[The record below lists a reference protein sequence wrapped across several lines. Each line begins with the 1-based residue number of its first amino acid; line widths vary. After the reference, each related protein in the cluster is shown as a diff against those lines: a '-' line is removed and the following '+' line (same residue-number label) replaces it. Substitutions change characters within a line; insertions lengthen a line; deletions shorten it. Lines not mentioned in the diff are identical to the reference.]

1 MQLGAV
7 AFRGTTRFRLVR
19 FLGQGGMG
27 LVYEAFDEVNA
38 SPVALK
44 LLPFVSP
51 DSLSHFK
58 REFRAIA
65 DVQHPNLVRLGELV
79 AEGAQWFFTMELVN
93 GIDLQSYV
101 CGENVQ
107 SPPTSIGPVFIS
119 SAVTL
124 QGAPK
129 ARRPRA
135 PLVYREDRLR
145 ATIGPLAEALAA
157 LHAAGCV
164 HRDVKPTN
172 VLVTAE
178 GRPVLLDFGLATSD
192 SAQSTLVGAG
202 TPEYMAPEQIV
213 EASVG
218 VAADWYAFGTILFE
232 VLTGRLPFE
241 GPRHEIMYRKTRE
254 QPPRVTEVNPDAPA
268 DLAVLAD
275 GLLATDPAARLGAGD
290 VLACL
295 APVRGASPR
304 PRGAAPVPDVV
315 AELGRAQFV
324 GRAAE
329 LAALEAALAEVRAG
343 GGARA
348 LVVRGESG
356 VGKSTLAR
364 AFLDAQGEGALT
376 LAGRCYERELVP
388 FKAVDG
394 LVDALASLLRK
405 REDAFVA
412 TLLPP
417 RAAVLLHA
425 FPVLGRVDALARAR
439 VLPEGMDAREVR
451 ASMFAALREL
461 LRRLSEERPII
472 AVIDDLQWADADSF
486 ALLAELLR
494 GPGAP
499 RLLLVSTLRTQGQ
512 APDQAP
518 HLDDD
523 ARLFGPDASERH
535 LTLGNLEGASAR
547 ALALDLLR
555 APPPSRAGDLADL
568 VARESA
574 GHPLFLRE
582 LARTVHLRTNDGA
595 HLTLEGVLRAR
606 LEAFSPLARRALRA
620 LAIAGAPTPVRA
632 LISVVAGEGAQ
643 GAAGEGART
652 AAGPESSP
660 GFPAGMGAA
669 ILAELRAAKLVHST
683 SGHVDDLVDI
693 AHDRVRQVARAVDV
707 PEEARELHA
716 RLATTFEFGID
727 PLRAAGHWREAG
739 QPVRAAQR
747 FAEAAARAAEA
758 LAFDRAVALYE
769 TALELGTWPDERR
782 RELEVGLGD
791 ALANAGRGEAAARH
805 YLEAAR
811 GSGPVTALE
820 LRRRGTEELI
830 RSGRLDEGRAVAAEA
845 LADAGLGFARA
856 PLRALLGQRAL
867 LRLRG
872 RRFRRRAVEEIAP
885 RELARVDRCWSR
897 SSGLGLMD
905 PVQGAHFQVRSLL
918 LALRAGEPYRVARG
932 IAGEAAYAAAQGQA
946 ARSRALIEEAGRIA
960 AELGN
965 PHATGI
971 VSLMSGLAGHLL
983 GRFGEGIRHLD
994 AASRVFREQCVG
1006 TVWELNAARQFS
1018 LECLYYLGE
1027 LTRFRAAAAEGLREA
1042 HDRGSVYATTT
1053 LRTGVANAVWLLD
1066 DDPARARQEVA
1077 EAKGG
1082 WSSRGYHIQHWYTL
1096 CSETQIALY
1105 EGDGAAAH
1113 ALMEEGW
1120 PVLRRSRL
1128 LMIEHTRLVALH
1140 LRARAALAAAS
1151 GAAAA
1156 DRLAFARQAS
1166 KRLARARSGWS
1177 RVFAALVE
1185 GGAAGLAGDRVLG
1198 AASYK
1203 RAGAAARE
1211 QGLALFAVV
1220 ADLAAADLV
1229 GDAVARDAALRW
1241 MSERG
1246 AKNPRALARML
1257 IPGATPNERS

>member
-1 MQLGAV
+1 MLGAV
-7 AFRGTTRFRLVR
+7 SFRGTARFRLVR

-27 LVYEAFDEVNA
+27 LVYEAFDEASA

-44 LLPFVSP
+44 LLPLVSP
-51 DSLSHFK
+51 DSLSRFK

-65 DVQHPNLVRLGELV
+65 DVHHPNLVRLGELV

-93 GIDLQSYV
+93 GIDLQSWV
-101 CGENVQ
+101 CGENVV
-107 SPPTSIGPVFIS
+107 SAPTSIGPVPMP
-119 SAVTL
+119 
-124 QGAPK
+124 GAATMPGT
-129 ARRPRA
+129 RPRPRRA
-135 PLVYREDRLR
+135 IVYQEDRLR
-145 ATIGPLAEALAA
+145 QAIGPLAEALAA

-178 GRPVLLDFGLATSD
+178 GRPVLLDFGLATTDAS
-192 SAQSTLVGAG
+192 QVTLVGAG
-202 TPEYMAPEQIV
+202 TPEYMAPEQV
-213 EASVG
+213 LETNVG
-218 VAADWYAFGTILFE
+218 VAADWYAYGSILFE
-232 VLTGRLPFE
+232 LLTGRLPFE

-254 QPPRVTEVNPDAPA
+254 RPPRVSELNRDAPA

-275 GLLATDPAARLGAGD
+275 GLLATDPAARLGASD
-290 VLACL
+290 VLAVL
-295 APVRGASPR
+295 APAGAEPARG
-304 PRGAAPVPDVV
+304 GAAPRPPDVV
-315 AELGRAQFV
+315 ADLGRAQFV

-329 LAALEAALAEVRAG
+329 LAALDEAFAEVRAG

-348 LVVRGESG
+348 VIVRGESG
-356 VGKSTLAR
+356 VGKSTLVR
-364 AFLDAQGEGALT
+364 AFLDAQGDAALT

-394 LVDALASLLRK
+394 FVDALAAALRK

-412 TLLPP
+412 GLLPP
-417 RAAVLLHA
+417 RAAILLHA
-425 FPVLGRVDALARAR
+425 FPVLGRVDALARAHA
-439 VLPEGMDAREVR
+439 LPEGMDAREVR

-461 LRRLSEERPII
+461 LRRLGEERPII
-472 AVIDDLQWADADSF
+472 GAIDDLQWADADSL

-499 RLLLVSTLRTQGQ
+499 RLLLVGTLRTQTSAS
-512 APDQAP
+512 APDG
-518 HLDDD
+518 DE
-523 ARLFGPDASERH
+523 RLFGPEASERP
-535 LTLGNLEGASAR
+535 LVLGNLEGGAAR
-547 ALALDLLR
+547 ALALDLLSAT
-555 APPPSRAGDLADL
+555 APARAGDLAEL

-582 LARTVHLRTNDGA
+582 LARTVHLRSGDGA
-595 HLTLEGVLRAR
+595 PLTLDGVLRAR
-606 LEAFSPLARRALRA
+606 LAAFSPPALRA
-620 LAIAGAPTPVRA
+620 LRVLALAGAPTPVRA
-632 LISVVAGEGAQ
+632 LLSVAGETT
-643 GAAGEGART
+643 GAAL
-652 AAGPESSP
+652 
-660 GFPAGMGAA
+660 
-669 ILAELRAAKLVHST
+669 LAELRAARLVHST
-683 SGHVDDLVDI
+683 SGRVDDLVDI
-693 AHDRVRQVARAVDV
+693 AHDRVRQVARASLS

-716 RLATTFEFGID
+716 RLAATLELGVD

-739 QPVRAAQR
+739 QPARAAQR

-758 LAFDRAVALYE
+758 FAFDRAVALFE
-769 TALELGTWPDERR
+769 TALELGAWSDERR
-782 RELEVGLGD
+782 RALEVGLAD
-791 ALANAGRGEAAARH
+791 ALANAGRGEASARR
-805 YLEAAR
+805 YLSAAR
-811 GSGPVTALE
+811 GAGRGEALA
-820 LRRRGTEELI
+820 LRRRATEELI

-845 LADAGLGFARA
+845 LADAGLRFARA

-872 RRFRRRAVEEIAP
+872 RRFRRRGVEEIAP
-885 RELARVDRCWSR
+885 RDLARVDLCWSL

-946 ARSRALIEEAGRIA
+946 SRARALLDEAGRIA
-960 AELGN
+960 GGLGN

-971 VSLMSGLAGHLL
+971 VSLMSGLSGHLL
-983 GRFGEGIRHLD
+983 GRFAEGIAHLD

-1027 LTRFRAAAAEGLREA
+1027 LPRFRVEGAEALREA
-1042 HDRGSVYATTT
+1042 VDRGSVYATTT
-1053 LRTGVANAVWLLD
+1053 MRTGIANVAWLLD
-1066 DDPARARQEVA
+1066 DDPARAREEVA
-1077 EAKGG
+1077 TAKGG

-1096 CSETQIALY
+1096 YAETQLALY

-1113 ALMEEGW
+1113 ALMEAGW
-1120 PVLRRSRL
+1120 AGLRRSRL

-1140 LRARAALAAAS
+1140 LRARAALAAAAG
-1151 GAAAA
+1151 GAPGGLEVTKTAG
-1156 DRLAFARQAS
+1156 S
-1166 KRLARARSGWS
+1166 RLARARGGWG

-1185 GGAAGLAGDRVLG
+1185 GGAAGLAGDRAL
-1198 AASYK
+1198 AAAAYG

-1211 QGLALFAVV
+1211 VGLAVYAAA
-1220 ADLAAADLV
+1220 ADLAAAELA
-1229 GDAVARDAALRW
+1229 GDAAARDAALAW
-1241 MSERG
+1241 MAARG

-1257 IPGATPNERS
+1257 IPAALPIG

>member
-7 AFRGTTRFRLVR
+7 AFRGTARFRLVR

-27 LVYEAFDEVNA
+27 LVYEAFDEANA
-38 SPVALK
+38 APVALK

-51 DSLSHFK
+51 ESLARFK

-65 DVQHPNLVRLGELV
+65 DVHHPNLVRLHELV
-79 AEGAQWFFTMELVN
+79 AEGAQWFFTMELVA
-93 GIDLQSYV
+93 GIDLASYV

-107 SPPTSIGPVFIS
+107 SAPTSIGPVPL
-119 SAVTL
+119 A
-124 QGAPK
+124 GAITTPGGPRL
-129 ARRPRA
+129 RRPRPA
-135 PLVYREDRLR
+135 PLVFREDRLR

-172 VLVTAE
+172 VLVTAD

-192 SAQSTLVGAG
+192 DGESTLAGAG
-202 TPEYMAPEQIV
+202 TPEYMAPEQIL

-218 VAADWYAFGTILFE
+218 AAADWYAFGTILFE

-241 GPRHEIMYRKTRE
+241 GMRHEILYRKTRE
-254 QPPRVTEVNPDAPA
+254 RPPRVSELNRDASA

-275 GLLATDPAARLGAGD
+275 GLLARDPAARLGAGD

-295 APVRGASPR
+295 GAAPGATPR
-304 PRGAAPVPDVV
+304 ARGAARPADVV

-324 GRAAE
+324 GRAVE
-329 LAALEAALAEVRAG
+329 IAALEAALAEVRAG
-343 GGARA
+343 AGARA

-356 VGKSTLAR
+356 VGKSTLVR
-364 AFLDAQGEGALT
+364 AFLDAQADGALA

-394 LVDALASLLRK
+394 FVDALAGALRK
-405 REDAFVA
+405 REDAFIA

-417 RAAVLLHA
+417 RAAILLHA

-439 VLPEGMDAREVR
+439 AIPEGMDAREVR
-451 ASMFAALREL
+451 ASMFAAFREL
-461 LRRLSEERPII
+461 LRRLSDERPIV
-472 AVIDDLQWADADSF
+472 AAIDDLQWADADSL

-499 RLLLVSTLRTQGQ
+499 RLLVVGTLRTLAQ
-512 APDQAP
+512 APDG
-518 HLDDD
+518 D
-523 ARLFGPDASERH
+523 ARLFGADAPERH
-535 LTLGNLEGASAR
+535 LTLDNLDGPAAR
-547 ALALDLLR
+547 ALALDLLSAT
-555 APPPSRAGDLADL
+555 APARAGALADV

-595 HLTLEGVLRAR
+595 PLTLDGVLRAR
-606 LEAFSPLARRALRA
+606 LDALTPAAQRALRA

-632 LISVVAGEGAQ
+632 LVAVVAVL
-643 GAAGEGART
+643 AGED
-652 AAGPESSP
+652 AA
-660 GFPAGMGAA
+660 F
-669 ILAELRAAKLVHST
+669 IAELRAARLVHST
-683 SGHVDDLVDI
+683 SGRVDDLVDI
-693 AHDRVRQVARAVDV
+693 AHDRVRQVARAAISPD
-707 PEEARELHA
+707 EARELHA
-716 RLATTFEFGID
+716 RFAATFEFGVD

-739 QPVRAAQR
+739 QPTRAAQR
-747 FAEAAARAAEA
+747 FADAAARAAEA

-769 TALELGTWPDERR
+769 SALELGDWPDERR
-782 RELEVGLGD
+782 RELEIGLAN
-791 ALANAGRGEAAARH
+791 ALANAGRGEGSARRYLAAARGAG
-805 YLEAAR
+805 LGA
-811 GSGPVTALE
+811 ALE

-830 RSGRLDEGRAVAAEA
+830 RSGRLDEGRVVAAEA
-845 LADAGLGFARA
+845 LADAGLRFARA

-872 RRFRRRAVEEIAP
+872 RRFRRRSVEEIAP
-885 RELARVDRCWSR
+885 RDLQRVDLCWSL

-918 LALRAGEPYRVARG
+918 LALRAGDPYRVARG

-946 ARSRALIEEAGRIA
+946 ARSRALLDEAGRLA
-960 AELGN
+960 ADLGN

-971 VSLMSGLAGHLL
+971 VSLMRGLSGHLL
-983 GRFGEGIRHLD
+983 GRFGEGIAHLD

-1018 LECLYYLGE
+1018 LECLYYLGD
-1027 LTRFRAAAAEGLREA
+1027 LPRFRGEAAEGLREA
-1042 HDRGSVYATTT
+1042 LDRGSVYATTT
-1053 LRTGVANAVWLLD
+1053 MRTGIANVAWLLD
-1066 DDPARARQEVA
+1066 DDPARARDEVA
-1077 EAKGG
+1077 AAKGG

-1096 CSETQIALY
+1096 YAEAQLALY

-1113 ALMEEGW
+1113 ALMEAGW

-1140 LRARAALAAAS
+1140 LRARAALAGAGAGS
-1151 GAAAA
+1151 AAAV
-1156 DRLAFARQAS
+1156 DVAREAGR
-1166 KRLARARSGWS
+1166 RLARARGEWS

-1185 GGAAGLAGDRVLG
+1185 AGVAGLGGDRAIAAAAYG
-1198 AASYK
+1198 RAAAS
-1203 RAGAAARE
+1203 ARE
-1211 QGLALFAVV
+1211 EGLALLATAAALAG
-1220 ADLAAADLV
+1220 ADLAE
-1229 GDAVARDAALRW
+1229 DASARDGALRW
-1241 MSERG
+1241 LSEHG
-1246 AKNPRALARML
+1246 AKSPRALARML
-1257 IPGATPNERS
+1257 IPGVRVAG

>member
-27 LVYEAFDEVNA
+27 LVYEAFDEVDA

-44 LLPFVSP
+44 LLPFESP

-65 DVQHPNLVRLGELV
+65 DVHHPNLVRLGELV
-79 AEGAQWFFTMELVN
+79 AEGTQWFFTMELVN
-93 GIDLQSYV
+93 GIDLESYV
-101 CGENVQ
+101 CGDNVQ
-107 SPPTSIGPVFIS
+107 SPPTSIGPVYIA

-124 QGAPK
+124 RGAAK
-129 ARRPRA
+129 ARRPRV

-178 GRPVLLDFGLATSD
+178 GRPVLLDFGLAS
-192 SAQSTLVGAG
+192 SEAAESTLGGAG

-213 EASVG
+213 EADVG
-218 VAADWYAFGTILFE
+218 PAADWYAFGTILFE

-241 GPRHEIMYRKTRE
+241 GPRHEILYRKTRE
-254 QPPRVTEVNPDAPA
+254 RPPRVSELNGGAPA

-295 APVRGASPR
+295 ALARGSTAR
-304 PRGAAPVPDVV
+304 PRGAAVPDVV

-329 LAALEAALAEVRAG
+329 LAALAAELAEVRAS

-348 LVVRGESG
+348 LVLRGESG
-356 VGKSTLAR
+356 VGKSTLVR
-364 AFLDAQGEGALT
+364 AFLDAQGDAALA

-417 RAAVLLHA
+417 GAVILLHA

-461 LRRLSEERPII
+461 LRRLSEERPIV

-486 ALLAELLR
+486 ALLSELLR

-499 RLLLVSTLRTQGQ
+499 RLLLVGTLRTQAQ
-512 APDQAP
+512 APEG
-518 HLDDD
+518 D
-523 ARLFGPDASERH
+523 ARLFGPDVPERH
-535 LTLGNLEGASAR
+535 LSLGNLEGTAAR

-555 APPPSRAGDLADL
+555 ATAPARAGDLADV

-595 HLTLEGVLRAR
+595 PLTLDGVLRAR
-606 LEAFSPLARRALRA
+606 LEAFSPPALRALRA

-632 LISVVAGEGAQ
+632 LISVVAGESAQ
-643 GAAGEGART
+643 AAGDGAAGAAGDGAR
-652 AAGPESSP
+652 AESSP

-683 SGHVDDLVDI
+683 SGRVDELVDI
-693 AHDRVRQVARAVDV
+693 AHDRVRQVARASISPD
-707 PEEARELHA
+707 EARELHA
-716 RLATTFEFGID
+716 RLATTFELGID

-739 QPVRAAQR
+739 QPARAAQR

-782 RELEVGLGD
+782 RELEVGLAD
-791 ALANAGRGEAAARH
+791 ALANAGRGEVAARYYLAAARG
-805 YLEAAR
+805 A
-811 GSGPVTALE
+811 GPVTALE

-830 RSGRLDEGRAVAAEA
+830 RSGRLDEGRVVAAEA
-845 LADAGLGFARA
+845 LADAGLDFARA

-872 RRFRRRAVEEIAP
+872 RRFHQRAVEEIAP
-885 RELARVDRCWSR
+885 RELARVDLCWSL

-918 LALRAGEPYRVARG
+918 LALRAGEPYRVTRG

-946 ARSRALIEEAGRIA
+946 ARSRALLDEAGRIA
-960 AELGN
+960 VELGN

-1053 LRTGVANAVWLLD
+1053 LRTGVANVAWLLD

-1105 EGDGAAAH
+1105 EGDGAAAS
-1113 ALMEEGW
+1113 ALMEQGW
-1120 PVLRRSRL
+1120 PILRRSRL
-1128 LMIEHTRLVALH
+1128 LMIEHTRLVASH
-1140 LRARAALAAAS
+1140 LRARAALAAAATG
-1151 GAAAA
+1151 GATA
-1156 DRLAFARQAS
+1156 DRLAFVRRAA
-1166 KRLARARSGWS
+1166 KRLSSARAAAGAASSRPSSRAARRASPAIARWAPRPTSARARPRAS
-1177 RVFAALVE
+1177 RVS
-1185 GGAAGLAGDRVLG
+1185 R
-1198 AASYK
+1198 SSPSPPTWPPPIS
-1203 RAGAAARE
+1203 RAT
-1211 QGLALFAVV
+1211 L
-1220 ADLAAADLV
+1220 
-1229 GDAVARDAALRW
+1229 
-1241 MSERG
+1241 
-1246 AKNPRALARML
+1246 PRA
-1257 IPGATPNERS
+1257 TPRSAG